1 MLKTLLGGVNAV
13 WRGEAAVYDR
23 TGTKLSSLRCTDC
36 RHVPGGSRCR
46 KQWITSTNGAS
57 ARRRYARR
65 PKALL
70 RDRQER
76 RCWTLLRPM
85 NEWLMISKAGSSKG
99 RMRTRNRNRGRT
111 GRDLERPPPGRFARH
126 QQPRDE
132 GVLSGAVDVR
142 PDRLRRLRA
151 ASLPSTGHPR
161 TRAGM
166 GRRTCS
172 TMDTPSARATEGTHL
187 HQRS

>member
-1 MLKTLLGGVNAV
+1 MVPAPFVGNRGTGRLWGGETTISFLIMHQIISRKMLKTLLGGVNAV

-85 NEWLMISKAGSSKG
+85 NEW
-99 RMRTRNRNRGRT
+99 
-111 GRDLERPPPGRFARH
+111 
-126 QQPRDE
+126 
-132 GVLSGAVDVR
+132 
-142 PDRLRRLRA
+142 
-151 ASLPSTGHPR
+151 
-161 TRAGM
+161 
-166 GRRTCS
+166 
-172 TMDTPSARATEGTHL
+172 
-187 HQRS
+187 